1 MTDLPRKVANEQ
13 GVHLAV
19 IFRLAFEYA
28 EVRIN
33 PKRLHEL
40 YNAYLVNDE
49 VPRCVNNF
57 ALDVLAGRV
66 SIPRATVRRAK

>member
-1 MTDLPRKVANEQ
+1 MKDIVRQVAGIQ

-19 IFRLAFEYA
+19 IFRLGLEYGEFRA
-28 EVRIN
+28 H

-40 YNAYLVNDE
+40 YNEFIINGKL
-49 VPRCVNNF
+49 PRCVSDF

-66 SIPRATVRRAK
+66 QVPRAVVRRAK